1 MSYYIRYYCKILGL
15 KNSTTTD
22 SNHKFNQEKDYSGF
36 TVYAYRILSWI
47 PKIDVGYKYIGFTIT
62 SLLYV
67 PIATIKLEKD
77 SESLF

>member
-1 MSYYIRYYCKILGL
+1 MSYYIWYYSKILGFE
-15 KNSTTTD
+15 NSTTTN

-47 PKIDVGYKYIGFTIT
+47 SKIDVRYKYIGFT

-77 SESLF
+77 SENLF